1 MLAAATYAAYF
12 GGMTPLSPPLKSAY
26 GTSDVSLRRLRL
38 RGNEQCIL
46 TVSRLAIMIL
56 LILTVYNFG
65 DSACTIKQ

>member
-12 GGMTPLSPPLKSAY
+12 GGMAPCHPLKSAY

-38 RGNEQCIL
+38 RGKEQRIL

-65 DSACTIKQ
+65 DSACTIEQ

>member
-1 MLAAATYAAYF
+1 MASLASWLIRHC
-12 GGMTPLSPPLKSAY
+12 PCPPPLKSAY

-65 DSACTIKQ
+65 DSACTIEQ

>member
-12 GGMTPLSPPLKSAY
+12 GGMTPLSPLKSAY

-56 LILTVYNFG
+56 PILTVYNFG
-65 DSACTIKQ
+65 DSACTIEQ